1 MATGADA
8 SVNEQQRASLVK
20 SKALELG
27 FDSCGITDLSPTPHA
42 QQLTDWLYRGLA
54 GTMGYMHRQAAKR
67 LEPRN
72 IVQGA
77 TRAIVLTRNYYNSDP
92 PTTNHS
98 RGKIAKY
105 ARGRDYHN
113 TLFGPL
119 DRLAEDVIRLGGDG
133 TVARAFVDAG
143 PVPEREL
150 AQRAGLG
157 WIGKNTMLIDP
168 SRGSFFFIAAIFT
181 NADVAVDPAFETDR
195 CGTCRK
201 CLDACPTDA
210 FVDEWVLDSRRCIS
224 YLTIEYRGEIDDAL
238 RGRMDGWIFGCDI
251 CQDVCPW
258 NHKFAT
264 PAADPVLEQDPALAD
279 LELDEIL
286 RLSDADFEDRYGW
299 TAMERPGAKG
309 MRRNAEIAQSHNG
322 GREACST
329 Q

>member
-8 SVNEQQRASLVK
+8 PVNEQQRASLVK
-20 SKALELG
+20 SKAQELG
-27 FDSCGITDLSPTPHA
+27 FDSCGITDLSLTPHT
-42 QQLTDWLYRGLA
+42 QQFTDWLDRGLA

-67 LEPRN
+67 LQPKN
-72 IVQGA
+72 IVPGA
-77 TRAIVLTRNYYNSDP
+77 TRAILLTRNYYSSDP
-92 PTTNHS
+92 PMTNRSH
-98 RGKIAKY
+98 GKIAKY
-105 ARGRDYHN
+105 ARGRDYHDA
-113 TLFGPL
+113 LRGPL
-119 DRLAEDVIRLGGDG
+119 ERLAEDVIRLGGDG

-168 SRGSFFFIAAIFT
+168 SRGSFFFIAAILT
-181 NADVAVDPAFETDR
+181 SADIAVDPAFETDR
-195 CGTCRK
+195 CGTCRR

-210 FVDEWVLDSRRCIS
+210 FPDERVLDSRRCIS
-224 YLTIEYRGEIDDAL
+224 YLTIEHRGEIDEAL

-264 PAADPVLEQDPALAD
+264 PAADPVLEQDQALAD

-286 RLSDADFEDRYGW
+286 RLSDADFENRYGW
-299 TAMERPGAKG
+299 TAMERPGAGG
-309 MRRNAEIAQSHNG
+309 MRRNAEIAQAHQG
-322 GREACST
+322 GEGCST

>member
-1 MATGADA
+1 MATEADA

-20 SKALELG
+20 SKARESG
-27 FDSCGITDLSPTPHA
+27 FDSCGITDLSSTPHT
-42 QQLTDWLYRGLA
+42 QQFRNWLDRGLA

-67 LEPRN
+67 LEPKN
-72 IVQGA
+72 IVPGA
-77 TRAIVLTRNYYNSDP
+77 TRAILLTRNYYSPDP
-92 PTTNHS
+92 PTNHS

-113 TLFGPL
+113 ALRGPL
-119 DRLAEDVIRLGGDG
+119 ERLAEDVIRLGGDG

-168 SRGSFFFIAAIFT
+168 SRGSFFFIAAILT
-181 NADVAVDPAFETDR
+181 NADIAVDPAFETDH
-195 CGTCRK
+195 CGTCRR

-210 FVDEWVLDSRRCIS
+210 FLDEWVLDSRRCIS
-224 YLTIEYRGEIDDAL
+224 YLTIEYRGEIDEAL
-238 RGRMDGWIFGCDI
+238 RSQMDGWIFGCDI

-279 LELDEIL
+279 LQLDEIL

-309 MRRNAEIAQSHNG
+309 MRRNAEIARSHDG
-322 GREACST
+322 GGEACST
-329 Q
+329 R

>member
-1 MATGADA
+1 MATEADA

-20 SKALELG
+20 SKARESG
-27 FDSCGITDLSPTPHA
+27 FDSCGITDLSATPHT
-42 QQLTDWLYRGLA
+42 QQFRNWLDRGLA

-67 LEPRN
+67 LKPKN
-72 IVQGA
+72 IVPGA
-77 TRAIVLTRNYYNSDP
+77 TRAILLTRNYYSPDP
-92 PTTNHS
+92 PTSQS

-113 TLFGPL
+113 ALREPL
-119 DRLAEDVIRLGGDG
+119 ERLAEDVIRMGGDG

-168 SRGSFFFIAAIFT
+168 SRGSFFFIAAILT
-181 NADVAVDPAFETDR
+181 NADIAVDPAFETDR

-210 FVDEWVLDSRRCIS
+210 FLDEWVLDSRRCIS
-224 YLTIEYRGEIDDAL
+224 YLTIEYRGEIDEAL
-238 RGRMDGWIFGCDI
+238 RSQMDGWIFGCDI

-279 LELDEIL
+279 LQLVEIL

-309 MRRNAEIAQSHNG
+309 HATQRGNRAVPQRRW
-322 GREACST
+322 
-329 Q
+329 

>member
-20 SKALELG
+20 SKALELC
-27 FDSCGITDLSPTPHA
+27 FDRCGITDLSTTPHP
-42 QQLTDWLYRGLA
+42 QQLTDWLDRGLA

-67 LEPRN
+67 LEPRD
-72 IVQGA
+72 IVPDA
-77 TRAIVLTRNYYNSDP
+77 TRAILLTRNYYTSDP
-92 PTTNHS
+92 PLTNHS

-105 ARGRDYHN
+105 ARGRDYHHA
-113 TLFGPL
+113 LGGPL
-119 DRLAEDVIRLGGDG
+119 EQLAEHVIRLGGDG

-195 CGTCRK
+195 CGTCRR

-210 FVDEWVLDSRRCIS
+210 FLDERVLDSRRCIS
-224 YLTIEYRGEIDDAL
+224 YLTIEYRGEIDEAL

-279 LELDEIL
+279 LQLDEIL

-309 MRRNAEIAQSHNG
+309 MRRNAEIAQSRNG
-322 GREACST
+322 DGEACST